1 MKEQM
6 RMLSLNA
13 EVVTLDVKQDP
24 TLYYLQKLYITYK
37 YNFKIGWQEKYIIAS
52 LNFRMLA
59 TRVATNILGKVD
71 FWKGI

>member
-37 YNFKIGWQEKYIIAS
+37 YNFKIG
-52 LNFRMLA
+52 
-59 TRVATNILGKVD
+59 
-71 FWKGI
+71 